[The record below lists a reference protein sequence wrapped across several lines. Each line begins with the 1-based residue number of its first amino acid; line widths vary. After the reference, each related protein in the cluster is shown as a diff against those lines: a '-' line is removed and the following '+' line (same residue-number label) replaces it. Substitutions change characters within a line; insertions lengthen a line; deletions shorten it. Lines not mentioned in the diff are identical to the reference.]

1 MRSLALA
8 ALSTSLFSTSR
19 RKWLIPAYFL
29 ALTIAVTWPL
39 AVHFRDRVPGF
50 YVADNYEYLWKMWWF
65 KHSLINLG
73 SSPLHAPDIFY
84 PQGFDL
90 AHAELT
96 PLHTIVGLPLT
107 MVWGELVTYNAF
119 ALLSFVLGGWAT
131 YQLVHYLTHNPWSG
145 ILAGTVF
152 ALSPYHVV
160 RYGGILPLMAVEG
173 LPVFFLGVELW
184 LGEQRLRW
192 AVVAAFGYALSAW
205 ASLYYAFALG
215 LLGALYVLWRLR
227 QTRSLWL
234 TPHLRNGI
242 LVLGSLLLLFLLPVI
257 APQLALGRSVPL
269 AIPLEDV
276 DFWSASLTDY
286 MLPPGLHPWWGAWV
300 RDNLLGVPSEYPQ
313 LGLEFVLG
321 VGFVSLLFA
330 LFGLRHSR
338 HAAKSGFLLIT
349 LTAMVLSWGPR
360 LHIARH
366 PVLIPASQD
375 IVAGFHA
382 VLDHLG
388 TRLPTGEGYPFE
400 EDRGLAIPLPA
411 LFLRWLI
418 PPLAGLRAW
427 NRFAVFVSLGL
438 SVLAGFGH
446 SAWLSQ
452 LRESSVKRGRTSP
465 LRRALAGTLFVALAS
480 FELWP
485 AAIPLQ
491 AVNGRPVDDWLA
503 RQPGQFTIMELPL
516 TSALSAPQML
526 YTRYHGKRITFAY
539 GTFFPYYY
547 RQQFPELAQCP
558 ETTCLDR
565 LRSWQVRYV
574 LVNLEAIPPESP
586 LPQSVEANASLAFV
600 GQFQNI
606 VVYEL
611 VD

>member
-1 MRSLALA
+1 MQRLPQTARS
-8 ALSTSLFSTSR
+8 SSLISISLR
-19 RKWLIPAYFL
+19 LWLIPAYFL

-39 AVHFRDRVPGF
+39 ALHFRDRVPGF
-50 YVADNYEYLWKMWWF
+50 YVADNYEYLWKIWWF
-65 KHSLINLG
+65 KHTLIDLG
-73 SSPLHAPDIFY
+73 TSPLHAPDIFY

-96 PLHTIVGLPLT
+96 PLHTIVGLPITLIWDE
-107 MVWGELVTYNAF
+107 VVTYNAF
-119 ALLSFVLGGWAT
+119 AFLSFFLGGWAT
-131 YQLVHYLTHNPWSG
+131 FRLVHYFTRNPWSA

-184 LGEQRLRW
+184 LGQQRLRW
-192 AVVAAFGYALSAW
+192 AVLAALGYALSAW

-215 LLGALYVLWRLR
+215 LLGSVYILWRLR
-227 QTRSLWL
+227 RLRSLWH
-234 TPHLRNGI
+234 TLRVRHGI
-242 LVLGSLLLLFLLPVI
+242 LIIGGLALLFLLPAI
-257 APQLALGRSVPL
+257 APQLDLGRRISL

-286 MLPPGLHPWWGAWV
+286 VLPPGLHPWWGAWI
-300 RDNLLGVPSEYPQ
+300 RDNLLGVPPEYPQ

-321 VGFVSLLFA
+321 VGFISLLFT
-330 LFGLRHSR
+330 LFGLRHAR
-338 HAAKSGFLLIT
+338 HPARSGFLLIT
-349 LTAMVLSWGPR
+349 LTAMILSWGPR
-360 LHIARH
+360 LHVARH
-366 PVLIPASQD
+366 PLLIPASQD
-375 IVAGFHA
+375 SVTAFHSL
-382 VLDHLG
+382 LDRLG
-388 TRLPTGEGYPFE
+388 TLLPTGEGYPFDE
-400 EDRGLAIPLPA
+400 ERGLAIPLPA

-427 NRFAVFVSLGL
+427 NRFAVFVSFGA
-438 SVLAGFGH
+438 SVLAGLGY
-446 SAWLSQ
+446 SAWTAQ
-452 LRESSVKRGRTSP
+452 QPKKPGKPGHTSP
-465 LRRALAGTLFVALAS
+465 LRPTLNGLLVVALAI

-491 AVNGRPVDDWLA
+491 PVRGRPVDDWLA

-526 YTRYHGKRITFAY
+526 YTRYHGKRIAFAY

-547 RQQFPELAQCP
+547 REQFPELAQCP
-558 ETTCLDR
+558 AQACLDR

-574 LVNLEAIPPESP
+574 LLNLEALPPQAT
-586 LPQSVEANASLAFV
+586 LRQTIGASSSLVHV
-600 GQFQNI
+600 GQFDNI
-606 VVYEL
+606 IVYEL
-611 VD
+611 LD